1 MKQRVDSYNFR
12 LEIYLRFFP
21 RKKFTNP
28 FSMELFSNLEKIFSP
43 KKKKKIQKVFLKTFL
58 RKKLSPEKFS
68 PKILSTHLK
77 DFETQSSPL
86 KKYLLPK
93 KMINLLQETKKKVE
107 EKNLLSRF
115 PEFDRRSIFAAAL
128 YEKLAAE
135 AATAGAVNQFV
146 PAENIL
152 KSEANIGLLG
162 REDECE
168 CLSELFFMRAHG
180 IIHDACG
187 RAYCEMGVG
196 KGYCYAVENPTIFM
210 KSSPF
215 LGHISGIAFC
225 IWNRKKLRKIFE

>member
-1 MKQRVDSYNFR
+1 MILQFGTFLSF
-12 LEIYLRFFP
+12 
-21 RKKFTNP
+21 
-28 FSMELFSNLEKIFSP
+28 EKI
-43 KKKKKIQKVFLKTFL
+43 
-58 RKKLSPEKFS
+58 
-68 PKILSTHLK
+68 
-77 DFETQSSPL
+77 SSPQ
-86 KKYLLPK
+86 K
-93 KMINLLQETKKKVE
+93 KMINLLQETKKKLRKKIFSPDFQNSTE
-107 EKNLLSRF
+107 DQFLPQHFMRNLPLKQ
-115 PEFDRRSIFAAAL
+115 RRQEPL
-128 YEKLAAE
+128 
-135 AATAGAVNQFV
+135 NQFV

-152 KSEANIGLLG
+152 TSEANIGLLG

>member
-1 MKQRVDSYNFR
+1 MISFFIPLNLNRNLFRREKISPNFPSHFQFGKNQS
-12 LEIYLRFFP
+12 LKNTFFP
-21 RKKFTNP
+21 RQNDFTVWNFP
-28 FSMELFSNLEKIFSP
+28 PLENN
-43 KKKKKIQKVFLKTFL
+43 
-58 RKKLSPEKFS
+58 
-68 PKILSTHLK
+68 
-77 DFETQSSPL
+77 
-86 KKYLLPK
+86 LLPK

-107 EKNLLSRF
+107 AKNLLSRF

-128 YEKLAAE
+128 YEKLAAD

>member
-1 MKQRVDSYNFR
+1 MILFFHPLNLNRNLFRREKISPNFQSHFQFGKNQS
-12 LEIYLRFFP
+12 LKNTFFP
-21 RKKFTNP
+21 SRIC
-28 FSMELFSNLEKIFSP
+28 LLEKI
-43 KKKKKIQKVFLKTFL
+43 
-58 RKKLSPEKFS
+58 
-68 PKILSTHLK
+68 
-77 DFETQSSPL
+77 SS
-86 KKYLLPK
+86 PK

-128 YEKLAAE
+128 YEKLAAD
-135 AATAGAVNQFV
+135 ANQFV

>member
-1 MKQRVDSYNFR
+1 MKFWGFPKSGIKFSKYISFQKFFFF
-12 LEIYLRFFP
+12 LKIYFE
-21 RKKFTNP
+21 RK
-28 FSMELFSNLEKIFSP
+28 FSP
-43 KKKKKIQKVFLKTFL
+43 DFGKFHDFVF
-58 RKKLSPEKFS
+58 LSPEFKQKSF
-68 PKILSTHLK
+68 PAGK
-77 DFETQSSPL
+77 DFPKLSISFPVWKESKFKKHFFSFKDLPPL
-86 KKYLLPK
+86 KNIFSPK

-128 YEKLAAE
+128 YEKLAA
-135 AATAGAVNQFV
+135 V

-152 KSEANIGLLG
+152 KSETNIGLLG

>member
-1 MKQRVDSYNFR
+1 M
-12 LEIYLRFFP
+12 
-21 RKKFTNP
+21 
-28 FSMELFSNLEKIFSP
+28 
-43 KKKKKIQKVFLKTFL
+43 
-58 RKKLSPEKFS
+58 
-68 PKILSTHLK
+68 
-77 DFETQSSPL
+77 

-115 PEFDRRSIFAAAL
+115 PEFNRRSIFAAAL
-128 YEKLAAE
+128 YEELAA
-135 AATAGAVNQFV
+135 V

-162 REDECE
+162 QEDECE

>member
-1 MKQRVDSYNFR
+1 MKFSKYISFQK
-12 LEIYLRFFP
+12 FF
-21 RKKFTNP
+21 FFFGENY
-28 FSMELFSNLEKIFSP
+28 FQEIFSRFWKTP
-43 KKKKKIQKVFLKTFL
+43 KFHDFVFS
-58 RKKLSPEKFS
+58 SPEFKQKSFPPEKDSTSPGERSGEFRRFHFNQTFS
-68 PKILSTHLK
+68 PTN
-77 DFETQSSPL
+77 FE
-86 KKYLLPK
+86 KYLLPK

-128 YEKLAAE
+128 YEKLAA
-135 AATAGAVNQFV
+135 V

>member
-1 MKQRVDSYNFR
+1 MTVITLDSKYICDFSPGKV
-12 LEIYLRFFP
+12 YKSFFNGT
-21 RKKFTNP
+21 F
-28 FSMELFSNLEKIFSP
+28 FSNLEKIFSP
-43 KKKKKIQKVFLKTFL
+43 KKKKSKSFFRKNFL

-77 DFETQSSPL
+77 DFETN
-86 KKYLLPK
+86 LLLEKNIFSPK

-128 YEKLAAE
+128 YEKLAAD
-135 AATAGAVNQFV
+135 ANQFV

>member
-1 MKQRVDSYNFR
+1 
-12 LEIYLRFFP
+12 
-21 RKKFTNP
+21 
-28 FSMELFSNLEKIFSP
+28 
-43 KKKKKIQKVFLKTFL
+43 
-58 RKKLSPEKFS
+58 
-68 PKILSTHLK
+68 
-77 DFETQSSPL
+77 
-86 KKYLLPK
+86 
-93 KMINLLQETKKKVE
+93 MINLLQETKKKVE

-128 YEKLAAE
+128 YEKLAAD
-135 AATAGAVNQFV
+135 VNQFV
-146 PAENIL
+146 PAAPAVAAENIL

-162 REDECE
+162 RENECE

-215 LGHISGIAFC
+215 LGHISESRLHLEPKEIAE
-225 IWNRKKLRKIFE
+225 NL

>member
-1 MKQRVDSYNFR
+1 MK
-12 LEIYLRFFP
+12 
-21 RKKFTNP
+21 
-28 FSMELFSNLEKIFSP
+28 KIFP
-43 KKKKKIQKVFLKTFL
+43 PEIEIFRRKI
-58 RKKLSPEKFS
+58 
-68 PKILSTHLK
+68 
-77 DFETQSSPL
+77 SSPQ
-86 KKYLLPK
+86 
-93 KMINLLQETKKKVE
+93 KMINLLQETKRKVE

-128 YEKLAAE
+128 YEKLAA
-135 AATAGAVNQFV
+135 V

-152 KSEANIGLLG
+152 KSEANISLLG

>member
-1 MKQRVDSYNFR
+1 
-12 LEIYLRFFP
+12 
-21 RKKFTNP
+21 
-28 FSMELFSNLEKIFSP
+28 
-43 KKKKKIQKVFLKTFL
+43 
-58 RKKLSPEKFS
+58 
-68 PKILSTHLK
+68 
-77 DFETQSSPL
+77 
-86 KKYLLPK
+86 
-93 KMINLLQETKKKVE
+93 MINLLQETKKKVE
-107 EKNLLSRF
+107 AKNLLSRF
-115 PEFDRRSIFAAAL
+115 PDFDRRSIFAAAL

-135 AATAGAVNQFV
+135 ANQFV

-225 IWNRKKLRKIFE
+225 IWNRKKKLRKIFE

>member
-1 MKQRVDSYNFR
+1 MISFFHSLNLNRNLFLLKKIPLLPEKDQANSEEFILIR
-12 LEIYLRFFP
+12 LFP
-21 RKKFTNP
+21 RQTLEN
-28 FSMELFSNLEKIFSP
+28 NLLLE
-43 KKKKKIQKVFLKTFL
+43 
-58 RKKLSPEKFS
+58 
-68 PKILSTHLK
+68 
-77 DFETQSSPL
+77 
-86 KKYLLPK
+86 KYLLPK
-93 KMINLLQETKKKVE
+93 KMINLLQETKKKIKA
-107 EKNLLSRF
+107 KNLFSRF
-115 PEFDRRSIFAAAL
+115 PDFDRRSIFAAAL

-135 AATAGAVNQFV
+135 ANQFIPV
-146 PAENIL
+146 ENIL
-152 KSEANIGLLG
+152 NSEANIGLLG
-162 REDECE
+162 QEDECE

>member
-1 MKQRVDSYNFR
+1 
-12 LEIYLRFFP
+12 
-21 RKKFTNP
+21 
-28 FSMELFSNLEKIFSP
+28 
-43 KKKKKIQKVFLKTFL
+43 
-58 RKKLSPEKFS
+58 
-68 PKILSTHLK
+68 
-77 DFETQSSPL
+77 
-86 KKYLLPK
+86 
-93 KMINLLQETKKKVE
+93 MINLLQETKKKVC
-107 EKNLLSRF
+107 EKNLFSRF
-115 PEFDRRSIFAAAL
+115 PEFNRRSIFAAAL
-128 YEKLAAE
+128 YEELAAD

-168 CLSELFFMRAHG
+168 CLNGFFFMRAHG

>member
-1 MKQRVDSYNFR
+1 
-12 LEIYLRFFP
+12 
-21 RKKFTNP
+21 
-28 FSMELFSNLEKIFSP
+28 
-43 KKKKKIQKVFLKTFL
+43 
-58 RKKLSPEKFS
+58 
-68 PKILSTHLK
+68 
-77 DFETQSSPL
+77 
-86 KKYLLPK
+86 
-93 KMINLLQETKKKVE
+93 MINLLQETKKKVE

-135 AATAGAVNQFV
+135 AATAGAVNQFIPAAPAV
-146 PAENIL
+146 AAENIL

-162 REDECE
+162 QEDECE

>member
-1 MKQRVDSYNFR
+1 
-12 LEIYLRFFP
+12 
-21 RKKFTNP
+21 
-28 FSMELFSNLEKIFSP
+28 
-43 KKKKKIQKVFLKTFL
+43 
-58 RKKLSPEKFS
+58 
-68 PKILSTHLK
+68 
-77 DFETQSSPL
+77 
-86 KKYLLPK
+86 
-93 KMINLLQETKKKVE
+93 MINLLQETKKKVE

-128 YEKLAAE
+128 YEELAA
-135 AATAGAVNQFV
+135 V

-196 KGYCYAVENPTIFM
+196 LEATSLLATILNLESPTTSQPQANQLNQSNEDDLAQVDHITPNRELE
-210 KSSPF
+210 S
-215 LGHISGIAFC
+215 GH
-225 IWNRKKLRKIFE
+225 

>member
-1 MKQRVDSYNFR
+1 MIKLSTILSKMK
-12 LEIYLRFFP
+12 
-21 RKKFTNP
+21 
-28 FSMELFSNLEKIFSP
+28 KIFP
-43 KKKKKIQKVFLKTFL
+43 PEIEIFRRKI
-58 RKKLSPEKFS
+58 
-68 PKILSTHLK
+68 
-77 DFETQSSPL
+77 SS
-86 KKYLLPK
+86 PK

-128 YEKLAAE
+128 YEKLAAD
-135 AATAGAVNQFV
+135 ANQFV

>member
-1 MKQRVDSYNFR
+1 MISFFHPLNLNRNLFLLKKIPLLPEKDQANSKDFILIR
-12 LEIYLRFFP
+12 LFP
-21 RKKFTNP
+21 RQTLKLNL
-28 FSMELFSNLEKIFSP
+28 LFE
-43 KKKKKIQKVFLKTFL
+43 
-58 RKKLSPEKFS
+58 
-68 PKILSTHLK
+68 
-77 DFETQSSPL
+77 
-86 KKYLLPK
+86 KYLLPK

-128 YEKLAAE
+128 YEELAA
-135 AATAGAVNQFV
+135 V

-152 KSEANIGLLG
+152 TSEANIGLLG

>member
-1 MKQRVDSYNFR
+1 
-12 LEIYLRFFP
+12 
-21 RKKFTNP
+21 
-28 FSMELFSNLEKIFSP
+28 
-43 KKKKKIQKVFLKTFL
+43 
-58 RKKLSPEKFS
+58 
-68 PKILSTHLK
+68 
-77 DFETQSSPL
+77 
-86 KKYLLPK
+86 
-93 KMINLLQETKKKVE
+93 MINLLQETKRKVE
-107 EKNLLSRF
+107 EK
-115 PEFDRRSIFAAAL
+115 IFSPDFQNSTEDQFL
-128 YEKLAAE
+128 PQHFMRKLAA
-135 AATAGAVNQFV
+135 V

-180 IIHDACG
+180 LIHDACG

>member
-1 MKQRVDSYNFR
+1 MRENFLQI
-12 LEIYLRFFP
+12 LENFMILFFHP
-21 RKKFTNP
+21 LNLNRN
-28 FSMELFSNLEKIFSP
+28 LFPPEKISP
-43 KKKKKIQKVFLKTFL
+43 NFQSHFQFGKNQSLKNTFFLQGFA
-58 RKKLSPEKFS
+58 S
-68 PKILSTHLK
+68 
-77 DFETQSSPL
+77 FE
-86 KKYLLPK
+86 KYLLLE

-128 YEKLAAE
+128 YEELAA
-135 AATAGAVNQFV
+135 V

>member
-1 MKQRVDSYNFR
+1 MKYIFEKLHPLTEKVPKCKIS
-12 LEIYLRFFP
+12 FP
-21 RKKFTNP
+21 RQTLKLN
-28 FSMELFSNLEKIFSP
+28 LLLEKI
-43 KKKKKIQKVFLKTFL
+43 
-58 RKKLSPEKFS
+58 
-68 PKILSTHLK
+68 
-77 DFETQSSPL
+77 SSPQ
-86 KKYLLPK
+86 K
-93 KMINLLQETKKKVE
+93 KMINLLQETKKKVW

-135 AATAGAVNQFV
+135 ANQFV

-187 RAYCEMGVG
+187 RAYCEMGIG